1 MDKIELFNALA
12 RKARPAHADYTP
24 IDSLD
29 VPWPETGL
37 DSMDSMMMVI
47 FLSDIYGIDEQT
59 SKEMQFT
66 TPAELFAL
74 VDQHKTKEPSS
85 LDEAMEHVQ
94 W

>member
-1 MDKIELFNALA
+1 MDRIELFNRLA
-12 RKARPAHADYTP
+12 RKARPAHADYVP
-24 IDSLD
+24 IESLD
-29 VPWPETGL
+29 IPWPETGL
-37 DSMDSMMMVI
+37 DSMDAMMMVI

-74 VDQHKTKEPSS
+74 VDKHKTQEPATI
-85 LDEAMEHVQ
+85 DEAMEHVK